1 MKRVIVLLF
10 SLVWITSFTTTV
22 QAEGVTN
29 IKKTLFLSSLPD
41 INDFKFVSFLSTL
54 KISKLIYND

>member
-29 IKKTLFLSSLPD
+29 IKNIGHL
-41 INDFKFVSFLSTL
+41 
-54 KISKLIYND
+54 

>member
-29 IKKTLFLSSLPD
+29 IKKYDSYLLG
-41 INDFKFVSFLSTL
+41 
-54 KISKLIYND
+54 ISRLRYLMGYTR